1 MKTGRESRAGFVTRF
16 LGTAG
21 AGAVGWAIDAAVL
34 WALARV
40 FGVPVALAAALGFS
54 ISAIA
59 NFLLNRLVHDG
70 SKNPVSGQAVRY
82 SVLFGVNLIL
92 TTVTVPLV
100 TNTLTFVPDGGG
112 IRLMVAKALVT
123 IVLLAL
129 NSLVY
134 HFWVFRA
141 PSGDAG
147 DAIEGGKP
155 L

>member
-1 MKTGRESRAGFVTRF
+1 MKVDLGSRAGFVVRF

-21 AGAVGWAIDAAVL
+21 AGAFGWLIDAAVL
-34 WALARV
+34 WVLARM

-54 ISAIA
+54 VSAIA

-100 TNTLTFVPDGGG
+100 TDVLTFVPDEGG
-112 IRLMVAKALVT
+112 IRLMAAKALVT
-123 IVLLAL
+123 IVLLAM

-141 PSGDAG
+141 SSGDVG
-147 DAIEGGKP
+147 EPIEGGKR